1 MSGLP
6 CSISE
11 HGHHAGAFTTSSGK
25 TYIPIRISMKEYQ
38 RVIERLQHI
47 LVTPFNIVLQ
57 DQKNIIPNV
66 LPLPP
71 STASTSVPNSVQ
83 PSTVTTNT
91 NIQQQPATS
100 GRIVCQPCVGQP
112 TPPHVQ
118 QVRLPAFSYRNYFL
132 IDIFSTLIRYIM
144 GHHVISFYYRL
155 FNKQCNNINSNNNKI
170 YSSNN
175 NNNNS
180 NNNNNNTMIRRLI
193 YNNACRKQP

>member
-1 MSGLP
+1 MLNITLIIFVQHIFVIRKTICTMWSYHFAACCTNSRRCHPWRDRRAWGQPRKMSGLP

-25 TYIPIRISMKEYQ
+25 IYSDLYIYEIIST
-38 RVIERLQHI
+38 IERLQHI

-91 NIQQQPATS
+91 NIQQQPTTS

-118 QVRLPAFSYRNYFL
+118 QVRLPVFSYRIY
-132 IDIFSTLIRYIM
+132 IFN
-144 GHHVISFYYRL
+144 VF
-155 FNKQCNNINSNNNKI
+155 
-170 YSSNN
+170 
-175 NNNNS
+175 
-180 NNNNNNTMIRRLI
+180 
-193 YNNACRKQP
+193 

>member
-25 TYIPIRISMKEYQ
+25 TYIPIRISMKEYY
-38 RVIERLQHI
+38 RKSIERLQHI

-118 QVRLPAFSYRNYFL
+118 QVRLPAFSYRNYIL
-132 IDIFSTLIRYIM
+132 IDITAF
-144 GHHVISFYYRL
+144 
-155 FNKQCNNINSNNNKI
+155 
-170 YSSNN
+170 
-175 NNNNS
+175 
-180 NNNNNNTMIRRLI
+180 
-193 YNNACRKQP
+193 